1 MKYKCPYCTRVF
13 NTQQAI
19 NAHKG
24 FSHKDKLGDES
35 FKLFRK
41 GKKTLELDI
50 TNDAMTEARKIYG
63 RKCNI
68 CGRRETVSSNK
79 NTSKAN
85 QLAVDHIHGTN
96 TFRGFLCMRCNTN
109 LGWYEKYAEALTSYQ
124 QPFRNKH
131 PELFEKQQ
139 ELGDEEND

>member
-1 MKYKCPYCTRVF
+1 MKYKCPYCERVF

-24 FSHKDKLGDES
+24 FSHQDKLGGEP

-41 GKKTLELDI
+41 DKRTLELDI
-50 TNDAMTEARKIYG
+50 TNDDMAEARKIYG

-79 NTSKAN
+79 NTSKVN

-109 LGWYEKYAEALTSYQ
+109 LGWYENYAEALASYQ

-131 PELFEKQQ
+131 PDLFEKGLEQ
-139 ELGDEEND
+139 EKEND